1 MIRESTVSEVCQHA
15 VLELLLCDSSSEATG
30 IFDQAI
36 EDVMILQTARYTIPR
51 QPLPKSDK
59 WFTEI
64 LPEVDEN
71 RFRQFMR
78 VTRKDFAFILQQIE
92 NDKCFNGPNSNLQLT
107 VQKQL
112 AITLYK
118 FGVDGSG
125 SSVCNVAALFGVGDG
140 GTVMKIMGR
149 VIQAILMLQPK
160 WITWPN
166 TQERLK
172 IRNFMSDKLPGCIG
186 YIDGSHIPLDEAP
199 IDDPESY
206 FTRKQRYAI
215 QIQAICDNEK
225 RLRNIVV
232 GFPGSVHDARVFSR
246 EWIAADSAY
255 ANSKYIVTPFKS
267 NASLG
272 TARQRKQFNRYFS
285 GYRVNIECC
294 FGKLKEVF
302 QSLKGLRVRVDSSNG
317 HKLAC
322 EWVRACCVLYNIIV
336 PSLDYEMSECE
347 LADEEFDVGIDEDNL
362 ADEQQRNFVFNF
374 VLSFLPTAIDLQLSF
389 LPKPT
394 VVQPSPSRTQT
405 FPEEADFLL
414 PEEFSP
420 RSIFLAAE
428 RARLSV
434 SRIEILLR

>member
-1 MIRESTVSEVCQHA
+1 
-15 VLELLLCDSSSEATG
+15 
-30 IFDQAI
+30 
-36 EDVMILQTARYTIPR
+36 
-51 QPLPKSDK
+51 
-59 WFTEI
+59 
-64 LPEVDEN
+64 
-71 RFRQFMR
+71 MR
-78 VTRKDFAFILQQIE
+78 QIE

-246 EWIAADSAY
+246 SNVGKSSNILLSEGEWIAADSAY

-272 TARQRKQFNRYFS
+272 TARQRKQFNRIFP
-285 GYRVNIECC
+285 GT
-294 FGKLKEVF
+294 
-302 QSLKGLRVRVDSSNG
+302 
-317 HKLAC
+317 
-322 EWVRACCVLYNIIV
+322 VLI
-336 PSLDYEMSECE
+336 
-347 LADEEFDVGIDEDNL
+347 
-362 ADEQQRNFVFNF
+362 
-374 VLSFLPTAIDLQLSF
+374 
-389 LPKPT
+389 
-394 VVQPSPSRTQT
+394 
-405 FPEEADFLL
+405 
-414 PEEFSP
+414 
-420 RSIFLAAE
+420 
-428 RARLSV
+428 
-434 SRIEILLR
+434 